1 MDSSHRS
8 LKGEK
13 QMRTLKMTWN
23 TEEGRLVC
31 RWVESEE
38 NENSDTVL
46 MGLAQSG
53 ACDGTRN
60 PCLAP
65 LFIEPNWRFGA
76 AA

>member
-1 MDSSHRS
+1 
-8 LKGEK
+8 
-13 QMRTLKMTWN
+13 MRTLKMTWN

-60 PCLAP
+60 PSLVP
-65 LFIEPNWRFGA
+65 LFIKPNWRFGA

>member
-1 MDSSHRS
+1 
-8 LKGEK
+8 
-13 QMRTLKMTWN
+13 MRTVKMTWN

-31 RWVESEE
+31 RWVKSEE

-53 ACDGTRN
+53 ACYSTRN
-60 PCLAP
+60 PSLLP
-65 LFIEPNWRFGA
+65 LFIKPNWRFGA